1 MEKNKAEQV
10 IKILTEAL
18 PFIQKF
24 SKKICVVKY
33 GGAAMVEKD
42 LKNGFA
48 RDIALMKQ
56 VGINV
61 VVVHGGGPQIDK
73 ELKKFN
79 IQRNFVDGIRVTDRN
94 TIEVVA
100 NTLNDLVNK
109 EIVSLINSNGG
120 NSIGLAKNNNNLI
133 RVKKLTSEKIDYG
146 YVGEIIDIDSNYLY
160 DLMNSNYIP
169 VIAPLGFDE
178 NNDIYNINADSAASA
193 IASNLAAEKLIFLT
207 DQTGVLDQKGN
218 LISSLNFNEIENLI
232 SSNVITGGMLP
243 KIKACLNSLKNNV
256 KMAHIVDGRIQHSVL
271 LEIFTNEGI
280 GTLVKKWLNA

>member
-146 YVGEIIDIDSNYLY
+146 YVGKIIDIDSNYLY

-207 DQTGVLDQKGN
+207 DQTGVLDEKGN

-232 SSNVITGGMLP
+232 SSNVISGGMLP

-280 GTLVKKWLNA
+280 GTLVKK

>member
-169 VIAPLGFDE
+169 VVAPLGFDE

-207 DQTGVLDQKGN
+207 DQTGVLDEKGN

-280 GTLVKKWLNA
+280 GTLVKK

>member
-79 IQRNFVDGIRVTDRN
+79 IQRNFVDGIRVTDRD

-207 DQTGVLDQKGN
+207 DQTGVLDEKGN

-280 GTLVKKWLNA
+280 GTLVKK

>member
-193 IASNLAAEKLIFLT
+193 IAANLAAEKLIFLT

-232 SSNVITGGMLP
+232 SSNVISGGMLP

-280 GTLVKKWLNA
+280 GTLVKK

>member
-120 NSIGLAKNNNNLI
+120 NSIGLANNNNNLI

-146 YVGEIIDIDSNYLY
+146 YVGEITDIDSNYLY

-193 IASNLAAEKLIFLT
+193 IAANLAAEKLIFLT
-207 DQTGVLDQKGN
+207 DQTGVLDEKGN

-232 SSNVITGGMLP
+232 SSNVISGGMLP
-243 KIKACLNSLKNNV
+243 KIKACQNSLKNNV

-280 GTLVKKWLNA
+280 GTLVKK